1 MSENSSLL
9 ALRFR
14 GGSLISSLDTSRL
27 ELGGLG
33 LLSSDDG
40 VRLGNGYEE
49 RF

>member
-1 MSENSSLL
+1 MSENSSPL
-9 ALRFR
+9 ALRFSC
-14 GGSLISSLDTSRL
+14 GSLTSSFDTSRL

-33 LLSSDDG
+33 LLSSSDE